1 MKGKYLA
8 FLLITVLGAS
18 TPAFAQTLVIFK
30 NARSIEVDSVRYENN
45 QCIYTK
51 NGSEKTVPLG
61 LIEEIY
67 VLNQGVLYPPQHRE
81 PTHPEPQQPKPQ
93 HREPT
98 ETQDSKI
105 ISDTRETH
113 ERNKRIKKLE
123 DKTARKDT
131 VEPIEQTYL
140 YKPPQG
146 FFQCEIPKSWNHS
159 KAMLGVH
166 MFSPYSFD
174 GKGFDKTMV
183 SIVRAMGKYD
193 ITILSKEKKAKMMA
207 VLERSGEKLLLER
220 DRVIDGIEAWEKFLE
235 TTRYEPKMMHEIM
248 LVHNGYFV
256 SVTLEASPELFQS
269 ADVQFER
276 VLESLKFF

>member
-1 MKGKYLA
+1 MTMKGKYLA
-8 FLLITVLGAS
+8 FFLITVLGAS

-45 QCIYTK
+45 ECIYTK

-81 PTHPEPQQPKPQ
+81 PQ
-93 HREPT
+93 HRERT
-98 ETQDSKI
+98 ETPDPE
-105 ISDTRETH
+105 ISSARKEKY
-113 ERNKRIKKLE
+113 ERNKKKKKSE
-123 DKTARKDT
+123 DKTASKDT
-131 VEPIEQTYL
+131 VEPAEQTYL
-140 YKPPQG
+140 YKPPQD
-146 FFQCEIPKSWNHS
+146 FFQCEIPKSWNY
-159 KAMLGVH
+159 KEMFGVH

-235 TTRYEPKMMHEIM
+235 TTRYEPKMRHEIM

-276 VLESLKFF
+276 ILESLKFF

>member
-1 MKGKYLA
+1 MKGKFFT
-8 FLLITVLGAS
+8 FLLIALLGAS

-51 NGSEKTVPLG
+51 NGSEKRVSLG

-67 VLNQGVLYPPQHRE
+67 VLNKGTIYPPQHRE
-81 PTHPEPQQPKPQ
+81 PQYREPKNPEPIKT
-93 HREPT
+93 HDT
-98 ETQDSKI
+98 E
-105 ISDTRETH
+105 ISSHKEETH
-113 ERNKRIKKLE
+113 ERNKTKKKSE
-123 DKTARKDT
+123 DITTSKAT
-131 VEPIEQTYL
+131 VDPVEQTYL
-140 YKPPQG
+140 YKPAKG
-146 FFQCEIPKSWNHS
+146 YFQCEIPKSWNHS
-159 KAMLGVH
+159 NEMLGVH

-174 GKGFDKTMV
+174 VKGFDKTMV

-220 DRVIDGIEAWEKFLE
+220 DRVIDGIETWEKFLE
-235 TTRYEPKMMHEIM
+235 TTRYERKMRHEIM

-256 SVTLEASPELFQS
+256 SVTLEASPVLFQS

-276 VLESLKFF
+276 ILESLKFF

>member
-1 MKGKYLA
+1 MKGKFFT
-8 FLLITVLGAS
+8 FLLITLLGAS

-51 NGSEKTVPLG
+51 NGSERTVSLD

-67 VLNQGVLYPPQHRE
+67 VLNKGTIYPPQHRE
-81 PTHPEPQQPKPQ
+81 PQ

-98 ETQDSKI
+98 ETQNSKI
-105 ISDTRETH
+105 SSDTRETH
-113 ERNKRIKKLE
+113 EHSKRKKKLE
-123 DKTARKDT
+123 DNTARKDT
-131 VEPIEQTYL
+131 VDPVEQTYL
-140 YKPPQG
+140 YKPAKG
-146 FFQCEIPKSWNHS
+146 YFQCEIPKSWNHS
-159 KAMLGVH
+159 NEMLGVH

-256 SVTLEASPELFQS
+256 SVTLEASPVLFQS

-276 VLESLKFF
+276 ILESLKFF

>member
-1 MKGKYLA
+1 MKGKYFT
-8 FLLITVLGAS
+8 FLLITLLGVS
-18 TPAFAQTLVIFK
+18 TPAFAQTLMIFK

-51 NGSEKTVPLG
+51 NGSEKTVPLD

-67 VLNQGVLYPPQHRE
+67 VLNKGTIYPPQH
-81 PTHPEPQQPKPQ
+81 HEPQQQ
-93 HREPT
+93 EPV
-98 ETQDSKI
+98 ETQEPESINESKKPP
-105 ISDTRETH
+105 
-113 ERNKRIKKLE
+113 ERNKKKKKSE
-123 DKTARKDT
+123 NNTARKDT
-131 VEPIEQTYL
+131 VDPVEQTYL
-140 YKPPQG
+140 YKPAKG
-146 FFQCEIPKSWNHS
+146 YFQCEIPKSWNHY
-159 KAMLGVH
+159 KEMLGVH

-193 ITILSKEKKAKMMA
+193 ITILSKEKKARMKA
-207 VLERSGEKLLLER
+207 VLERSGEKLLIER

-235 TTRYEPKMMHEIM
+235 TTRYEPKMRHEIM

-276 VLESLKFF
+276 ILESLKFF